1 MKRVKHYLCLF
12 IIAQLLLPAMF
23 YGQEQTGTIIGTV
36 TLTDGYPVPGVTV
49 EASSPALKGKRTV
62 VTAENGAFR
71 LTALPH
77 GTYEVTFILEGF
89 KTVKR
94 KAIHVDTGKTY
105 KIDIIME
112 TNAVKEEIVTLG
124 QAPVVDVRKS
134 AAAVGIKKEEFKK
147 LPKGRDFKSIV
158 TIEAG
163 IGAESE
169 FDNGDGQNYSF
180 DPTTASENT
189 YYVDGVDTTTL
200 YEGTS
205 GTRVNFDSIFEVKT
219 KKKRKKNKKKSKKKK
234 KSDPKPPAKPKA
246 PKQPQADDQYNTEEY
261 QHIAESGYKDTV
273 KDPLSTFS
281 IDVDTASY
289 TNVRRFL
296 KQGKLPPT
304 GAVRIEEMINYFTY
318 DYPQPKG
325 KKPFSIVTE
334 MAACPWEPS
343 HRLIHIGLQG
353 KRIDPEKRPPNNLV
367 FLLDVSGS
375 MSSDDKLGL
384 LKQSLKL
391 MVPQLDHRDR
401 ISIAVYAGAAGLV
414 LPATPGNNKQLIL
427 QAIDRLEAGGSTAG
441 GAGIKLAYKVA
452 LDNFIPKGNNRI
464 ILGTDGDFNVG
475 TSSTSELV
483 RMIEKK
489 REKGVFITLLG
500 FGHGNLKD
508 SRMEQ
513 LADKGN
519 GNYFYIDSL
528 QEGKKVMVTDLLG
541 TLFAIAKDVKLQVEF
556 NPVKVKAYRLIGYE
570 NRRLANEDFADDK
583 KDAGELGAGHSVT
596 ALYEIIGAHSQ
607 EEVPT
612 AGPLKYQMTT
622 LKPKAIASNEIMT
635 VKLRYKHPKGKKSKL
650 LAKTLPDMIAGME
663 NTSNNFRFAA
673 AVAQFGM
680 LLRNSKHK
688 GKSTYKGI
696 IHLAQNAQGTDTFG
710 YRAEFVKLVEMG
722 SKIKRNK

>member
-1 MKRVKHYLCLF
+1 MKGLKHYLCLF
-12 IIAQLLLPAMF
+12 VIVQLLLPAMVH
-23 YGQEQTGTIIGTV
+23 GQERNGEIIGTV
-36 TLTDGYPVPGVTV
+36 VLEDGSAIPGVAIDAT
-49 EASSPALKGKRTV
+49 SPNLVGKRTT
-62 VTAENGAFR
+62 VTNEVGAFR
-71 LTALPH
+71 LMALPS
-77 GTYEVTFILEGF
+77 GDYEITFMLEGF

-94 KAIHVDTGKTY
+94 KNVRVDVGRTY
-105 KIDIIME
+105 KLDIMME
-112 TNAVKEEIVTLG
+112 TGAVQKEIVVTG
-124 QAPVVDVRKS
+124 QSPTIDVRKS
-134 AAAVGIKKEEFKK
+134 SSSVNISKEVFRKLGFGGGSGGGGGRGLFRRKK
-147 LPKGRDFKSIV
+147 
-158 TIEAG
+158 
-163 IGAESE
+163 
-169 FDNGDGQNYSF
+169 
-180 DPTTASENT
+180 
-189 YYVDGVDTTTL
+189 
-200 YEGTS
+200 
-205 GTRVNFDSIFEVKT
+205 
-219 KKKRKKNKKKSKKKK
+219 KKNKTV
-234 KSDPKPPAKPKA
+234 P
-246 PKQPQADDQYNTEEY
+246 QPQIQPQPARQPQSYSEYNTEEY
-261 QHIAESGYKDTV
+261 QHIAENGFKDTV

-289 TNVRRFL
+289 TNIRRFL
-296 KQGKLPPT
+296 NYGSLPAVD
-304 GAVRIEEMINYFTY
+304 AVRIEEMINYFTY
-318 DYPQPKG
+318 DYPLPEDET
-325 KKPFSIVTE
+325 PFSIVTE

-353 KRIDPEKRPPNNLV
+353 KRMKAENRPPSNLV

-375 MSSDDKLGL
+375 MSPSDKLGL
-384 LKQSLKL
+384 LKQSLRL

-401 ISIAVYAGAAGLV
+401 ISIVVYAGAAGLV
-414 LPATPGNNKQLIL
+414 LPATPGNNKPLIL

-452 LDNFIPKGNNRI
+452 LKNFIPKGNNRI

-528 QEGKKVMVTDLLG
+528 QEGKKVMVNDLLG
-541 TLFAIAKDVKLQVEF
+541 TLFAIAKDVKLQIEF

-596 ALYEIIGAHSQ
+596 ALYEIIGADSQ
-607 EEVPT
+607 EKVPT

-622 LKPKAIASNEIMT
+622 LKPQAIAGNEVMT

-650 LAKTLPDMIAGME
+650 LAKTLPDMAGE
-663 NTSNNFRFAA
+663 LKHTSNNFRFAA

-680 LLRNSKHK
+680 LLRNSQHK
-688 GKSTYKGI
+688 GKSTFKDVL
-696 IHLAQNAQGTDTFG
+696 HLAKNAQGTDPFG
-710 YRAEFVKLVEMG
+710 YRTEFINLVKKG
-722 SKIKRNK
+722 RKIKKKNK